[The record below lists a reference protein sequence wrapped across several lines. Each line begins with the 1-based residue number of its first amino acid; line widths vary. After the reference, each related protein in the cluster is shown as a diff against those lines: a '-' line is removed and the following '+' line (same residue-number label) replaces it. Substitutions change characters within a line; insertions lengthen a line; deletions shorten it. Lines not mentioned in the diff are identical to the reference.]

1 MIMERSVDKLARYT
15 MYAVAVAVV
24 CALCWYFRST
34 LVYLIAAVIVSLLGI
49 PLKKQLARIKIGGKS
64 APDAV
69 LAIIALMLVI
79 VIFIGIVVYIVP
91 VIYGIVQNIYANLQA
106 ASLTNGDFS
115 HNMDK
120 VNAWLVSTFPSLEPD
135 FKLQDAA
142 ADFISEQLNL
152 SSISSVVGSFA
163 SILGDIVIG
172 LFSIFFISFF
182 FIKDDALFRKI
193 IGAIVPDRIE
203 EKSKETIGKI
213 ENLLS
218 RYFTGLV
225 IEVAGVVL
233 LNFLGMWIIAGLD
246 FSTSLAIASITGI
259 LNIIPYVG
267 PWIGAGVGTVLG
279 MVMKYSTAALTGA
292 SLAFTPLLLT
302 FLGIF
307 LFTQLVDNFLFQP
320 LIYSKSIKSSPLEIF
335 IVMLLAGHMGG
346 ILGMVVAIPAYT
358 VLRAIAATFFGDCK
372 AIRRLIHES

>member
-15 MYAVAVAVV
+15 MYAVAAAVV

-163 SILGDIVIG
+163 FILGDIVIG

>member
-1 MIMERSVDKLARYT
+1 
-15 MYAVAVAVV
+15 
-24 CALCWYFRST
+24 
-34 LVYLIAAVIVSLLGI
+34 
-49 PLKKQLARIKIGGKS
+49 
-64 APDAV
+64 
-69 LAIIALMLVI
+69 
-79 VIFIGIVVYIVP
+79 
-91 VIYGIVQNIYANLQA
+91 
-106 ASLTNGDFS
+106 
-115 HNMDK
+115 MDK

-233 LNFLGMWIIAGLD
+233 LNFLGM
-246 FSTSLAIASITGI
+246 
-259 LNIIPYVG
+259 
-267 PWIGAGVGTVLG
+267 
-279 MVMKYSTAALTGA
+279 
-292 SLAFTPLLLT
+292 
-302 FLGIF
+302 
-307 LFTQLVDNFLFQP
+307 
-320 LIYSKSIKSSPLEIF
+320 
-335 IVMLLAGHMGG
+335 
-346 ILGMVVAIPAYT
+346 VVAIPAYT